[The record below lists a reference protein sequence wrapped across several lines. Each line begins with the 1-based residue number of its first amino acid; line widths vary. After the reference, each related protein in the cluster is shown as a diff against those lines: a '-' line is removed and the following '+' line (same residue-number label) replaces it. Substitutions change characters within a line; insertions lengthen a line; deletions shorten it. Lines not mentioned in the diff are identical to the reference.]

1 MELFFLQLNFYIR
14 GKKMEIKY
22 FKETYDE
29 KYGSVFEVADVDAM
43 VEAEEMEDYKIMS
56 PKEVAGNLADYKND
70 DAFKAFMSSVK
81 KADEI
86 VVFMNDGLY
95 SGDLA
100 CVYEI
105 LVK

>member
-1 MELFFLQLNFYIR
+1 
-14 GKKMEIKY
+14 MEIRY

-56 PKEVAGNLADYKND
+56 PKEVLNNLADYKND
-70 DAFKAFMSSVK
+70 SAFKAFTDSIRA
-81 KADEI
+81 ADKV
-86 VVFMNDGLY
+86 VVFINDGLY

-105 LVK
+105 LIK

>member
-1 MELFFLQLNFYIR
+1 
-14 GKKMEIKY
+14 MEIKY
-22 FKETYDE
+22 FKETYE
-29 KYGSVFEVADVDAM
+29 KEYGSVFEVADVDAM

-56 PKEVAGNLADYKND
+56 PKEVTNNLADYKND

-86 VVFMNDGLY
+86 VVFMNGSLY
-95 SGDLA
+95 PGDLA
-100 CVYEI
+100 SVYEI